1 MMMVRR
7 RARPAKE
14 QPALMV
20 VTSNGGTVAAV
31 STGDTTA
38 TMPAMSAVPANNLLD
53 DQYFASPKRKDCR
66 LMKTNENLKA
76 INNNAHIY
84 NNNKDSKANTIAT
97 KPDVGR
103 AIGVPL
109 ATRSQT
115 RTIENFFRA
124 NAAAKS
130 AHAKKMTT
138 TILSLPT
145 ETTTATATATATTTI
160 TTEEQKTITIN
171 AALGQVDD
179 EELLDEEEEA
189 ESLLLYDARSTTSPA
204 TSTSTSSP
212 AYQID
217 DLEVEHSSNSNNDN
231 INLAAEVGCNFIH
244 QQTTATTITTATDIH
259 LHRSALRD
267 SHSSSHSSS
276 SAATSDNIFL
286 QEPVLTL
293 DIDRTPTKAS
303 SIRINK
309 SFEMAN
315 NAVFSSPPSVLS
327 ACVLN
332 GRFNQIVTL
341 TGHVLDE
348 HELERE
354 RDREPSEEMQQQPL
368 NGFELDQHDSSSCDS
383 GVACSLTQ
391 GTSPAANGLRRRK
404 PATPHRILCPSPIKT
419 MARDAALLKGE
430 AQSPRKSPRKLQSQL
445 VAATGVCKS
454 RRRLNQP
461 KPQAPYHH
469 NQQHHQHQQ
478 QHQQQ
483 QLQQQTIQQQQQ
495 KPSSMPPNDDVVVL
509 DDEEDDDEDDVHALL
524 KAAEERENQNKAKLM
539 LKPTTVPVAAVKPK
553 MPSKTAKAKTTAA
566 AKSQPLAATNGNREL
581 TEFFPVR
588 RSVRKT
594 KTAVK
599 EEMMRN
605 LEQAVLEE
613 RCEGLQIRHFTGKG
627 RGVVAERRFKR
638 NEFVVEYVG
647 DLIAISEATD
657 RERRYALDENAGCYM
672 YYFKHKNQQYCI
684 DATVDTGKLGRLIN
698 HSRNGNLM
706 TKVVVIKQRPHL
718 VLLAKDDI
726 EPGEELTYDYG
737 DRSKESL
744 LHHPWLAF

>member
-14 QPALMV
+14 PELMV
-20 VTSNGGTVAAV
+20 VTSDGVAAANDEAL
-31 STGDTTA
+31 T
-38 TMPAMSAVPANNLLD
+38 AVPFNGEPMNAVAATNNLLD

-66 LMKTNENLKA
+66 LMKGNENLKA
-76 INNNAHIY
+76 VNNPHM
-84 NNNKDSKANTIAT
+84 NNSNTNKDNSSIST
-97 KPDVGR
+97 KPDTG
-103 AIGVPL
+103 
-109 ATRSQT
+109 
-115 RTIENFFRA
+115 RTIETTMA
-124 NAAAKS
+124 
-130 AHAKKMTT
+130 TT
-138 TILSLPT
+138 T
-145 ETTTATATATATTTI
+145 TTTATT
-160 TTEEQKTITIN
+160 TTEEQKTITIS
-171 AALGQVDD
+171 AALAED
-179 EELLDEEEEA
+179 LEEE
-189 ESLLLYDARSTTSPA
+189 SLMYDAHSMASPS

-212 AYQID
+212 AYQHND
-217 DLEVEHSSNSNNDN
+217 DLEVGSD
-231 INLAAEVGCNFIH
+231 VGLNFAHTDTDI
-244 QQTTATTITTATDIH
+244 ATQTDIH
-259 LHRSALRD
+259 MHRSGLRD
-267 SHSSSHSSS
+267 SHSSTHSSSSS

-309 SFEMAN
+309 SFELA

-327 ACVLN
+327 ASMLN

-341 TGHVLDE
+341 NGHMQYHD
-348 HELERE
+348 HEN
-354 RDREPSEEMQQQPL
+354 DRELVQPL

-383 GVACSLTQ
+383 GVACSLTTGTGTGTGIET
-391 GTSPAANGLRRRK
+391 GTSPAVAGMRRRK

-419 MARDAALLKGE
+419 MPRDATLLKGGE

-445 VAATGVCKS
+445 AATVACKS

-461 KPQAPYHH
+461 KPQAPY
-469 NQQHHQHQQ
+469 QQ
-478 QHQQQ
+478 
-483 QLQQQTIQQQQQ
+483 
-495 KPSSMPPNDDVVVL
+495 PSATPNDDVVVVL
-509 DDEEDDDEDDVHALL
+509 DDDEDDEDDVHALL
-524 KAAEERENQNKAKLM
+524 KAAEERENLNKAKVM
-539 LKPTTVPVAAVKPK
+539 LKPTTVPAAAVKPK
-553 MPSKTAKAKTTAA
+553 APSKTAKAKTLAG
-566 AKSQPLAATNGNREL
+566 KSQPLAATNGNREL

-613 RCEGLQIRHFTGKG
+613 RCEGLQVRHFVGKG
-627 RGVVAERRFKR
+627 RGVVAKRLFKR

-647 DLIAISEATD
+647 DLIAISEAAD

>member
-1 MMMVRR
+1 MIMVRR

-14 QPALMV
+14 PALMV
-20 VTSNGGTVAAV
+20 VTSNVVDSPPLSAVAA
-31 STGDTTA
+31 A
-38 TMPAMSAVPANNLLD
+38 AAAPPLLE

-66 LMKTNENLKA
+66 LMKANENLNNCNS
-76 INNNAHIY
+76 NNN
-84 NNNKDSKANTIAT
+84 NNNSKTTTAIT
-97 KPDVGR
+97 KPETGR
-103 AIGVPL
+103 TIGKFILVLFHILRLTYSTSPLPFAIPHHISCLGVPL

-124 NAAAKS
+124 NAAAK
-130 AHAKKMTT
+130 KMTT
-138 TILSLPT
+138 T
-145 ETTTATATATATTTI
+145 TAVTTI
-160 TTEEQKTITIN
+160 TNEDQKTITIEEE
-171 AALGQVDD
+171 VEDED
-179 EELLDEEEEA
+179 EEAAEEEEEA
-189 ESLLLYDARSTTSPA
+189 LLYDAQSIASP
-204 TSTSTSSP
+204 STSHSSA
-212 AYQID
+212 AYQND
-217 DLEVEHSSNSNNDN
+217 EDLETDSAHTHTDTALDSALHTDATALHTN
-231 INLAAEVGCNFIH
+231 
-244 QQTTATTITTATDIH
+244 TATQTDDAT
-259 LHRSALRD
+259 LSTVAFQTHRSALRD

-276 SAATSDNIFL
+276 SSSRSDNIFL

-309 SFEMAN
+309 SFELA

-332 GRFNQIVTL
+332 GRFNQIVSL
-341 TGHVLDE
+341 NGQ
-348 HELERE
+348 ELEQE
-354 RDREPSEEMQQQPL
+354 HQQQQHQL
-368 NGFELDQHDSSSCDS
+368 VQVQQQQQLELDQHDSSSCDS
-383 GVACSLTQ
+383 GVACSLVMPTT
-391 GTSPAANGLRRRK
+391 GDSSPAGTRRRK
-404 PATPHRILCPSPIKT
+404 PATPHRILCPSPIKV
-419 MARDAALLKGE
+419 MPKVGE
-430 AQSPRKSPRKLQSQL
+430 VVTSPRKSPRKLQLQL
-445 VAATGVCKS
+445 AATSGCKS

-461 KPQAPYHH
+461 KPQAPY
-469 NQQHHQHQQ
+469 QHQHQHQ
-478 QHQQQ
+478 KQQQ
-483 QLQQQTIQQQQQ
+483 QLE
-495 KPSSMPPNDDVVVL
+495 PSSITNSPPSSIMMANEDVVVL
-509 DDEEDDDEDDVHALL
+509 LHDDDEDDDIGVEEDGDDGDDVHALL
-524 KAAEERENQNKAKLM
+524 KAAEERENQRNKATKAPM
-539 LKPTTVPVAAVKPK
+539 VANKPTAVTVPKATTLAKPK
-553 MPSKTAKAKTTAA
+553 AKGRTTAS
-566 AKSQPLAATNGNREL
+566 KSQPLAATNGNREM
-581 TEFFPVR
+581 TDFFPVR

-613 RCEGLQIRHFTGKG
+613 RCEGLQVRHFMGKG
-627 RGVVAERRFKR
+627 RGVVAERHFKR

-647 DLIAISEATD
+647 DLIAISEATE

>member
-20 VTSNGGTVAAV
+20 VTTANGDTVAAV
-31 STGDTTA
+31 EDA
-38 TMPAMSAVPANNLLD
+38 TLPFNNAAAAAAVAATNNHLLD

-76 INNNAHIY
+76 INNNVNVNAHIY
-84 NNNKDSKANTIAT
+84 NNTTTTAA
-97 KPDVGR
+97 KPDTGR

-138 TILSLPT
+138 TLLSQPT
-145 ETTTATATATATTTI
+145 ETTTAAA
-160 TTEEQKTITIN
+160 TEEQKTITIK
-171 AALGQVDD
+171 AALGDED
-179 EELLDEEEEA
+179 EELLQEDEEEE
-189 ESLLLYDARSTTSPA
+189 ESLLLYDARSTASPA
-204 TSTSTSSP
+204 TSTSNSSP

-217 DLEVEHSSNSNNDN
+217 DLEVVEHNANNV
-231 INLAAEVGCNFIH
+231 NLADVGCSFI
-244 QQTTATTITTATDIH
+244 QTQTTTTTTDIH
-259 LHRSALRD
+259 MHRSALRD

-315 NAVFSSPPSVLS
+315 NAVFSSPPSVLN

-348 HELERE
+348 HENEH
-354 RDREPSEEMQQQPL
+354 EPSVEMQQPL

-383 GVACSLTQ
+383 GVACSLTA
-391 GTSPAANGLRRRK
+391 GTSPAVNGLRRRK

-419 MARDAALLKGE
+419 MARDGALLKGE

-445 VAATGVCKS
+445 VAAATGVCKS

-461 KPQAPYHH
+461 KPQAPYH
-469 NQQHHQHQQ
+469 
-478 QHQQQ
+478 QQQ
-483 QLQQQTIQQQQQ
+483 QLQHQQHLQQQQ
-495 KPSSMPPNDDVVVL
+495 PSSMPNDVVVVL
-509 DDEEDDDEDDVHALL
+509 DDDEEEDDDEDDVHALL
-524 KAAEERENQNKAKLM
+524 KAAEERENQIKAKLM
-539 LKPTTVPVAAVKPK
+539 LKPTSTATAVAVKPK
-553 MPSKTAKAKTTAA
+553 VPPKTAKAKTTAA
-566 AKSQPLAATNGNREL
+566 AKSQPLATTNGNREM

-594 KTAVK
+594 KTVVK

-638 NEFVVEYVG
+638 NEFVIEYVG

>member
-20 VTSNGGTVAAV
+20 VTSSGHVAAV
-31 STGDTTA
+31 DNEMAAALPFNNVSAAAAAAAAA
-38 TMPAMSAVPANNLLD
+38 TNLLD

-76 INNNAHIY
+76 LNNNNTAHIY
-84 NNNKDSKANTIAT
+84 NNKDNKANTSTTT
-97 KPDVGR
+97 KPDTGR

-124 NAAAKS
+124 NAA
-130 AHAKKMTT
+130 KKMTT
-138 TILSLPT
+138 ILTLP
-145 ETTTATATATATTTI
+145 TATTT
-160 TTEEQKTITIN
+160 TANAEQKTIN
-171 AALGQVDD
+171 D
-179 EELLDEEEEA
+179 EELLEEDHEVEDDDEEEA
-189 ESLLLYDARSTTSPA
+189 ESESYDARSTASPA
-204 TSTSTSSP
+204 TSTSNTSSP
-212 AYQID
+212 AYHQQLD
-217 DLEVEHSSNSNNDN
+217 DLVEVEPTTNNDN
-231 INLAAEVGCNFIH
+231 INVACSFMPST
-244 QQTTATTITTATDIH
+244 QTTDIH
-259 LHRSALRD
+259 MHRSTLRD

-276 SAATSDNIFL
+276 SSSAATSENLFL

-348 HELERE
+348 P
-354 RDREPSEEMQQQPL
+354 DQQQQQQPGVEMQLQQQQPL

-383 GVACSLTQ
+383 GVACSLTT
-391 GTSPAANGLRRRK
+391 GTSPAVSGMRRRK

-419 MARDAALLKGE
+419 MARDAGTLLKGE
-430 AQSPRKSPRKLQSQL
+430 TQSPRKSPRKLQSQL
-445 VAATGVCKS
+445 VAAVAATGGCKS

-461 KPQAPYHH
+461 KPQAPY
-469 NQQHHQHQQ
+469 
-478 QHQQQ
+478 QQQ
-483 QLQQQTIQQQQQ
+483 QLQLQQQQQ
-495 KPSSMPPNDDVVVL
+495 QESCLANDEIVVL
-509 DDEEDDDEDDVHALL
+509 EDDDDDDDVHALL

-539 LKPTTVPVAAVKPK
+539 LKPNAVPAVAVKPK
-553 MPSKTAKAKTTAA
+553 PKTAKARTATAAAAA
-566 AKSQPLAATNGNREL
+566 AKSQPLAATNGNREM
-581 TEFFPVR
+581 TDFFPVR